1 MSDEKVSKKRGFN
14 DNIVVFNLNKGDS
27 TIIAR
32 RFMKN
37 YLHVNAKEPY
47 TNQIKNKLMKPVK
60 WARQRY
66 QIDL

>member
-1 MSDEKVSKKRGFN
+1 
-14 DNIVVFNLNKGDS
+14 
-27 TIIAR
+27 
-32 RFMKN
+32 MKN